1 MPAVAAERIWIRV
14 PNWVGDIVMAT
25 PALRAIRA
33 AYPAARFA
41 YCGRPTARAILSAS
55 LRTHDEFHL
64 WSRRSG
70 FGGFWRAVKAAREF
84 GPNLAVLLT
93 HSFGSALLA
102 RATGAARRLGYYGE
116 GRSFLL
122 TDGIPR
128 PREGRRERPRYMAD
142 HYADLLGAIGVPVP
156 DRAPVLEVPPEAQ
169 ATADRLLAG
178 HPGGGSGAL
187 IVVNP
192 GAAFGPSKCW
202 PADRFAEAARR
213 LRDERGARVVV
224 ATAPGEEDVAE
235 AVRTAL
241 PGPALHLGGASL
253 PLDVLMGLVRRAAL
267 LVTNDTGP
275 RHFAVA
281 FGVPTVVLMG
291 PTDPRYTATPA
302 ERGAVLRRDVPC
314 GPCHLQ
320 RCPLPPGP
328 QHHQCM
334 TLIPAAECFEAA
346 SRMLADRPA
355 AAAGRA

>member
-1 MPAVAAERIWIRV
+1 MLPLAAGRIWIRV

-25 PALRAIRA
+25 PALRGLRA
-33 AYPAARFA
+33 AYPEARVA
-41 YCGRPTARAILSAS
+41 LCGRPTARAILSAS

-70 FGGFWRAVKAAREF
+70 VGGFWRAAKAARAF
-84 GPNLAVLLT
+84 RPDLAILLT

-102 RATGAARRLGYYGE
+102 RATGAARRLGYYTE

-142 HYADLLGAIGVPVP
+142 HYADLLGAIGVSVP

-178 HPGGGSGAL
+178 HPQREGPVV
-187 IVVNP
+187 VVNP

-202 PADRFAEAARR
+202 PADRFAEAAGR
-213 LRDERGARVVV
+213 LRDARGARIVV

-235 AVRTAL
+235 AVRAAL

-253 PLDVLMGLVRRAAL
+253 PLDVLMGVIRRAAL

-302 ERGAVLRRDVPC
+302 ERGVVLRRDVPC

-320 RCPLPPGP
+320 RCPLPQGP
-328 QHHQCM
+328 QHHQCL

-346 SRMLADRPA
+346 SRWLTVA
-355 AAAGRA
+355 AAPAGPK